1 MVLGLGALLMEP
13 CLAQPARPMTG
24 PPNPPNS
31 APVAAPDLSVAPYA
45 MNYTDE
51 AAQALGVH
59 NGRLD
64 AFSIKPSS
72 KDSLLPTLRGGVD
85 KGGATVQLRWKTD

>member
-1 MVLGLGALLMEP
+1 MVLGLGVLLMEP
-13 CLAQPARPMTG
+13 CLAQPARPVTSLPD
-24 PPNPPNS
+24 PPRK
-31 APVAAPDLSVAPYA
+31 AAEASDSSTAPYA

-51 AAQALGVH
+51 AAQALGVR

-72 KDSLLPTLRGGVD
+72 QDSLMPTLRGGVD
-85 KGGATVQLRWKTD
+85 KGGATVQLQWKTD